1 MYFINKLIIFK
12 KGRLMKNV
20 LPVIFLGLG
29 SMILTACS
37 SMPKYQSLSTDAVI
51 VNAKEN
57 SPDLAQELTV
67 NIGDNLL
74 SKVSGSYLE
83 NRIQSVSLLSKI
95 KYINDEQP
103 GLNKGKTTELGMSNS
118 GGNAACFN
126 DAKYDEGII
135 KFCLFD
141 QEKDGYFEMGSFAG
155 KETYS
160 LNIPYNIFSD
170 NSRTPEKGYFRK
182 TISYKGLS
190 NGKINFNYSEY
201 SGSMVRATFSQ
212 EFSIE
217 NTKGAHILFNFKGA
231 EIKIKKVNLLNITY
245 EVLEYFN

>member
-1 MYFINKLIIFK
+1 
-12 KGRLMKNV
+12 MKSF
-20 LPVIFLGLG
+20 LPVIYLGIG
-29 SMILTACS
+29 SMLLTACS
-37 SMPKYQSLSTDAVI
+37 SMPKYQSLSTDAVV

-57 SPDLAQELTV
+57 TPKLAQELTV

-83 NRIQSVSLLSKI
+83 NRIQSVTLLSKI
-95 KYINDEQP
+95 KYINGEHP
-103 GLNKGKTTELGMSNS
+103 GINKGKTTILGMSDS

-126 DAKYDEGII
+126 DAKYREDFV

-141 QEKDGYFEMGSFAG
+141 QNKDGYFEMGSFIG
-155 KETYS
+155 KDTYS

-170 NSRTPEKGYFRK
+170 NNRTPEKGYVRK
-182 TISYKGLS
+182 SISYKGLS

-217 NTKGAHILFNFKGA
+217 NTKDSHILFGFKGA
-231 EIKIKKVNLLNITY
+231 EIKIKKVDLLSITY
-245 EVLEYFN
+245 EVVEFFR

>member
-1 MYFINKLIIFK
+1 MNKM
-12 KGRLMKNV
+12 MKNI
-20 LPVIFLGLG
+20 LPAVFVITG
-29 SMILTACS
+29 SIILTACS
-37 SMPKYQSLSTDAVI
+37 SMPKFQNISTDAVV
-51 VNAKEN
+51 VNAKNN
-57 SPDLAQELTV
+57 SPEIGKEFTV
-67 NIGDNLL
+67 DIGDNLL
-74 SKVSGSYLE
+74 SKVSGSYLV
-83 NRIQSVSLLSKI
+83 NKIQTVSLLSNI

-103 GLNKGKTTELGMSNS
+103 GLNKGKTTLLGMSNS

-126 DAKYDEGII
+126 DAKYDEGLI

-155 KETYS
+155 GETYS
-160 LNIPYNIFSD
+160 LNTPYNIFSD

-201 SGSMVRATFSQ
+201 SGSMVRATLSQ

-245 EVLEYFN
+245 EVLDHFK